1 MSDQSRNADLDL
13 LAVRLGALALAVAD
27 AQSGAHPA
35 EVALEHPDA
44 ALLNSIAQTP
54 GMKVEQLAAILALS
68 HSGTVRAIDRLARKG
83 LVERRPHTDDARAV
97 ALNLTSAGNRIAAT
111 LQERRKDALQDHLS
125 RLGEAQRRQ
134 VADAVDLLLAGL
146 VTDRQ
151 TSDRICRLCDET
163 LCTPDQCPAELFA
176 RRSP

>member
-1 MSDQSRNADLDL
+1 MSDQDHNSDLDL
-13 LAVRLGALALAVAD
+13 LAVRLGALALAVTD
-27 AQSGAHPA
+27 MQVHVHPT

-97 ALNLTSAGNRIAAT
+97 ALHLTCAGTHIAT
-111 LQERRKDALQDHLS
+111 SLQARRKAALKDYLS
-125 RLGEAQRRQ
+125 KLSETQRRQ
-134 VADAVDLLLAGL
+134 VADVIDLLLAGL

-176 RRSP
+176 RRPP